1 MGNECCK
8 TLFFQEETKKRKYQK
23 SWNKKRGK
31 RPYQDH
37 RPPSGENVDIDIIH
51 DDKPRK
57 NSTDSDESS
66 DIEVADEEAF
76 NDQFIQQRQKAIDNS
91 SYRSKIESWQP
102 SSLEHLSRLIK
113 ALSKGKS
120 MIDRHWI
127 IFYWITFN
135 IQYDTVSYF
144 SKDYKDQTAEGVFLS
159 KKGVCAGYANIYKY
173 LSDQLELPCEVVS
186 GYSKGYGFDDRDG
199 ATPMETDHAWNVVEI
214 YHHWYLMESTWGAGH
229 LNDQKQFKR
238 ELTSYYFLPRPNEM
252 IYHHLPEDPQWQLLK
267 SPIKMEQYLQLPKLR
282 PDYFEFKL
290 DMIQPRYRCF
300 IDFEQNKSYGL
311 IIMNAPVGIA
321 LTTDLK
327 QHDKV
332 IPFSDQII
340 FNKKKRS
347 HYCYFAP
354 PNIGQYR
361 ATVYAKHGDT
371 DVGVY
376 RCVLDLKFDVTAM
389 PENPI
394 SYPKLWKNFFDYRID
409 ILSPLNTHL
418 INIGKNKKYGEIILR
433 TRPDVVLL
441 GKLTNEN
448 EEKIKGGDQVYYDRE
463 KDFWRCQFAPNKN
476 GLFNA
481 LILAKKKSDPDS
493 YTSTILFQISTN
505 NVLRHFVSFPKTWE
519 TFYNLGLKILSPID
533 EGIIVLNN
541 KTPYAKILIK
551 TPKDILLLS
560 QLQNEQN
567 EDISNGAN
575 IHYDA
580 DEDNW
585 LCTFAPNQCGTF
597 EGLILAKKKSD
608 SELYTAAVSFS
619 LEVKQR
625 SSKAIYLLDTTQ
637 VYYDLS
643 LEVLPPHDQNKIIL
657 SEKTNYVEICLK
669 TPDTVDLLAELKNS
683 TNTEIPYSHQ
693 LYYDRHENIWRCKF
707 APNNKG
713 NFYAT
718 ILAKKKSERGLYTV
732 AVTFPIEVNH
742 IPSSNLTFPTT
753 LQSFFDYD
761 LKIKSPRS
769 RASPKWSEKSS
780 YTEVLI
786 QAPDDIQLSSSI
798 QRNKI
803 PVENGSLTQYD
814 HERQLWQFLF
824 APEQT
829 GSHELIIFAKRIN
842 DKATAA
848 GAVAIFPLNVTKV
861 EQPMKFPLTYT
872 HFETT
877 KCQIYNPLYG
887 ILKRNTTVAIHC
899 RIPGA
904 KSVMITAGARTLRG
918 EGYTDPIFQREIT
931 VGSEEIIVSV
941 KYEQTPHYT
950 TLIKYSVE

>member
-8 TLFFQEETKKRKYQK
+8 KQPRKI
-23 SWNKKRGK
+23 
-31 RPYQDH
+31 PH
-37 RPPSGENVDIDIIH
+37 PPHHPPSEEPSDDDTENGGVNDLST
-51 DDKPRK
+51 KPLSINRK
-57 NSTDSDESS
+57 HKPS
-66 DIEVADEEAF
+66 DIKVADEEAF
-76 NDQFIQQRQKAIDNS
+76 NDPFIQQRQKAIDNS

-113 ALSKGKS
+113 DLSRGKS
-120 MIDRHWI
+120 IIDRHWI
-127 IFYWITFN
+127 IFYWIAFN

-159 KKGVCAGYANIYKY
+159 KKGVCAGYANVYKY
-173 LSDQLELPCEVVS
+173 LCDQLELPCEAVG

-199 ATPMETDHAWNVVEI
+199 AKSMETDHAWNVVEI

-229 LNDQKQFKR
+229 LDDQKQFKR
-238 ELTSYYFLPRPNEM
+238 ELASYYFLPRPNEM
-252 IYHHLPEDPQWQLLK
+252 IYHHLPEDPKWQLLK
-267 SPIKMEQYLQLPKLR
+267 SPINREQYLQLPKLR

-311 IIMNAPVGIA
+311 IIMSAPVGIT
-321 LTTDLK
+321 LTANLK

-332 IPFSDQII
+332 IPFSDQTI
-340 FNKKKRS
+340 FNKKKRC

-361 ATVYAKHGDT
+361 ANVYAKHDDT

-441 GKLTNEN
+441 GELKNEN
-448 EEKIKGGDQVYYDRE
+448 EEIIKGGDQVYYDRE

-481 LILAKKKSDPDS
+481 LILAKKKSNPGS
-493 YTSTILFQISTN
+493 YTSTILFQINTN
-505 NVLRHFVSFPKTWE
+505 NALRHFVSFPKTWE
-519 TFYNLGLKILSPID
+519 TFYNLGLKIVSPID
-533 EGIIVLNN
+533 EGIIVLND

-560 QLQNEQN
+560 QLQNEKN
-567 EDISNGAN
+567 EEISNGAN

-580 DEDNW
+580 DEDKW
-585 LCTFAPNQCGTF
+585 LCTFAPDQRGIF

-608 SELYTAAVSFS
+608 SELYTSAVSFT
-619 LEVKQR
+619 LDVKQR
-625 SSKAIYLLDTTQ
+625 SSKAVYLLDTTQ

-657 SEKTNYVEICLK
+657 PEKNNYVEICLK
-669 TPDTVDLLAELKNS
+669 TPDTVDLLAKLKNS
-683 TNTEIPYSHQ
+683 TKTEIPYSYQ
-693 LYYDRHENIWRCKF
+693 LYYDRHKNIWRCKF

-713 NFYAT
+713 IFYAT
-718 ILAKKKSERGLYTV
+718 ILAKKKSERGLYSA

-786 QAPDDIQLSSSI
+786 QAPDDIQLSSSM
-798 QRNKI
+798 QRNKM
-803 PVENGSLTQYD
+803 PVENGSLAQYD

-842 DKATAA
+842 DTDTAA

-861 EQPMKFPLTYT
+861 EQPMKFPLIYT

-887 ILKRNTTVAIHC
+887 ILKRNTTVPIHC
-899 RIPGA
+899 CIPGA
-904 KSVMITAGARTLRG
+904 ISIMITAGARTLRG

-931 VGSEEIIVSV
+931 VGSEEIIIHA
-941 KYEQTPHYT
+941 KYGQNPHYT